1 MVLFRFTHAHEEL
14 VRKGLA
20 ALQEEAGP
28 SPEASQAPVPV
39 PSSQSSEEPLSQEPP
54 VKSKRTYTRC
64 VFFYHNFEFILL
76 CFLGRNCRRQVCLS
90 LPKIKKR
97 IQRKGPLGRKLQL
110 RWSMSSRSKPR
121 KTRRNPSPKGLRVAR
136 KNSEIYRSNL

>member
-39 PSSQSSEEPLSQEPP
+39 PSSQSSEDPLSQEPP

-64 VFFYHNFEFILL
+64 VFFYHKFELFF
-76 CFLGRNCRRQVCLS
+76 CVS
-90 LPKIKKR
+90 
-97 IQRKGPLGRKLQL
+97 
-110 RWSMSSRSKPR
+110 
-121 KTRRNPSPKGLRVAR
+121 
-136 KNSEIYRSNL
+136 